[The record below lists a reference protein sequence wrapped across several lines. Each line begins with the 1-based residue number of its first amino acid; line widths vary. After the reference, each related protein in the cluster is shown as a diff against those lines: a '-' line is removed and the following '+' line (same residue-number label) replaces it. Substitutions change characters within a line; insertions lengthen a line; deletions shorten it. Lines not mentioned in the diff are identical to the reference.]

1 MREAVSINLGDFLE
15 AGGALGGL
23 WGAPG
28 PKTSVCEGG
37 WHDFGHLRGCPGS
50 LGAPWGRHWVPV
62 CCPGRPFGRLFDGLG
77 AEPRFLFVL
86 GSQNGGKT
94 VLVQRGFCR

>member
-15 AGGALGGL
+15 AGGPLGGL

-37 WHDFGHLRGCPGS
+37 WHDFGHLRGCPGEPWS
-50 LGAPWGRHWVPV
+50 TMGTTLGASVL
-62 CCPGRPFGRLFDGLG
+62 PGSSIWKAF
-77 AEPRFLFVL
+77 
-86 GSQNGGKT
+86 
-94 VLVQRGFCR
+94 